1 MGRQGD
7 WPLHCLLND
16 MAVEIPLSTKTGRY
30 VLLATVLGSG
40 MAMLDATVV
49 NVTLPRMGAELSAS
63 LTGLQWIVNA
73 YMLTL
78 AAFILLGGSLG
89 DRYGRR
95 RLFVVGTAWFAA
107 ASLLCGLAQSVTMLV
122 VARIFQGIGG
132 ALLTPGSLALIQATI
147 VKDDRSRAIGA
158 WSALGGIAG
167 AIGPFLGGW
176 MADTIGWRWVFFL
189 NAPLAIVA
197 IATAW
202 RHVPESKA
210 DGPRGSFDAGGA
222 LLGVLALAGVTYA
235 LIEWSALAA
244 VLGLASLAAFVV
256 FERKHPD
263 PMLPLD
269 IFAPRTFAVIN
280 VVTLF
285 MYAAIS
291 GVFFFLVLDLQVV
304 GGLSSVRAGSALL
317 PATLLLLTLS
327 THAGALAKRV
337 GPRIPLT
344 TGLLLAATG
353 VFLMSRIGAN
363 VSYLIDVLPAVL
375 LFGAGLSLAVAPLT
389 ATVLASADPS
399 RAGIASGVNNATART
414 GGLLA
419 VAALPLLA
427 GLPHDYTDHAA
438 FTSGF
443 RTAMLACAALF
454 ALAGTLACILI
465 QGNVLEAGPKA
476 PQCKVHCGL
485 GAPPLEP
492 TSD

>member
-1 MGRQGD
+1 
-7 WPLHCLLND
+7 
-16 MAVEIPLSTKTGRY
+16 MAVEVRLSSKTGRY

-49 NVTLPRMGAELSAS
+49 NVTLPRIGAELSAS
-63 LTGLQWIVNA
+63 MAGLQWIVNS

-95 RLFVVGTAWFAA
+95 RLFVVGTAWFAT
-107 ASLLCGLAQSVTMLV
+107 ASLLCGLAHSVTMLV
-122 VARIFQGIGG
+122 AARVFQGIGG
-132 ALLTPGSLALIQATI
+132 ALLTPGSLALIQASI

-189 NAPLAIVA
+189 NAPLAVVA
-197 IATAW
+197 MAIAW

-210 DGPRGSFDAGGA
+210 DGARGPFDGGGA
-222 LLGVLALAGVTYA
+222 LLGVLALAGITYA

-244 VLGLASLAAFVV
+244 VLGLVALIAFVAV
-256 FERKHPD
+256 ERKHPD
-263 PMLPLD
+263 AMLPLD
-269 IFAPRTFAVIN
+269 IFAPRTFAAIN
-280 VVTLF
+280 VVTIF

-304 GGLSSVRAGSALL
+304 AGFSSVHAGSALL

-337 GPRIPLT
+337 GPRTP
-344 TGLLLAATG
+344 LAAGLFLAAIG
-353 VFLMSRIGAN
+353 VFLMSRIGSN
-363 VSYLIDVLPAVL
+363 VSYLADVLPAVL
-375 LFGAGLSLAVAPLT
+375 LFGVGLSLAVAPLT

-438 FTSGF
+438 FMSGF

-454 ALAGTLACILI
+454 SFAGVLAWLLIRGNALD
-465 QGNVLEAGPKA
+465 AGPKA

-492 TSD
+492 VAD